1 MNNTTNN
8 TTTSV
13 FDIKNSK
20 NIINCKINDNDI
32 DNNSEY

>member
-13 FDIKNSK
+13 CDIKNSK
-20 NIINCKINDNDI
+20 NIINCKINDNEI